1 MHPDLVSVLAAGLKA
16 RRPLH
21 YGRFRVCPQLPIS
34 PGPDASPPNVDGRCA
49 SDRPTAQIGPLSP
62 PLSAWQLQPDLGY
75 DCSGKWSSHDP
86 THQQS
91 ALPFLNVCCV
101 GSVSA

>member
-1 MHPDLVSVLAAGLKA
+1 MSGAHFTMGGLAFAPNSLYHLAQMPALLMLLVAVQRQADS
-16 RRPLH
+16 
-21 YGRFRVCPQLPIS
+21 
-34 PGPDASPPNVDGRCA
+34 N
-49 SDRPTAQIGPLSP
+49 DRPLSP
-62 PLSAWQLQPDLGY
+62 PLSAWQFQPDLSY

-86 THQQS
+86 TQQQS